1 MCVGLRRG
9 LCFLPLTVM
18 ASMGHGWVVLQ
29 MSVLVLRHCGG
40 EAAVSAPGGVW
51 ICGRKETRSLEV
63 NSYGSSR
70 TYPATDAESEG
81 WWRDSLEGPALMV
94 EKADVEAEL
103 LASDGGSREGL
114 LKVSCGPG
122 LDGGCWIVCRWL
134 SELE

>member
-1 MCVGLRRG
+1 
-9 LCFLPLTVM
+9 
-18 ASMGHGWVVLQ
+18 MGHGRVVLE
-29 MSVLVLRHCGG
+29 MPVLVLRHCRG
-40 EAAVSAPGGVW
+40 EAAVSAPVGVW
-51 ICGRKETRSLEV
+51 VCGRKETK
-63 NSYGSSR
+63 SSGGQASPRLKR
-70 TYPATDAESEG
+70 TITSDRRRVWRLAEAG
-81 WWRDSLEGPALMV
+81 GDSLEGPALMV